1 MNVDMGHRGYGNCI
15 VINHGFGYQSL
26 YGHMYRMKARP
37 GQLVKRGELIG
48 YVGNT
53 GLSSGPHLHYE
64 VIKNGKKINPINYFF
79 NDLSESEY
87 NDMRELAQRPT
98 QSFD

>member
-1 MNVDMGHRGYGNCI
+1 MYKSKVKMGQR
-15 VINHGFGYQSL
+15 
-26 YGHMYRMKARP
+26 
-37 GQLVKRGELIG
+37 VKRGQLIG

-64 VIKNGKKINPINYFF
+64 VIKNGNKINPINYFF
-79 NDLSESEY
+79 NDLTETDY
-87 NDMRELAQRPT
+87 AAMREIAERPT